1 MKPFLKLA
9 TALTVVGASV
19 ILPVAMQRAEALTE
33 AQALQRLNGVPV
45 FTITDDAGTPLLGSI
60 PKNASNNQDPSKQFL
75 LFFLNPND
83 AQAMLGQVKKSNP
96 EIGNKAKIAVR
107 SMNDAYEVIKKNE
120 NNKEIAFQIIPSKTS
135 IDSARNI
142 LSSQGKPTDKLPNVP
157 VFFATGGKA
166 SQEGLLTLEQDGKQ
180 MVPFFFDQT
189 DLQSLLD
196 RARKQQ
202 PDVASNT
209 KIQVTSLF
217 QVLDSMITDANN
229 KPNPEAERFTFV
241 PSRTAFEYVLKNQ
254 PQGQGQVKPQAP
266 PQGQVKPQAKPQA
279 KPK

>member
-9 TALTVVGASV
+9 TALTVVGAIIVS
-19 ILPVAMQRAEALTE
+19 PVAMQRAEALTE

-60 PKNASNNQDPSKQFL
+60 PKTASNSQDSSKQFL

-96 EIGNKAKIAVR
+96 AIGNKAKIAVR

-120 NNKEIAFQIIPSKTS
+120 SNKEIAFQIIPSKTS

-157 VFFATGGKA
+157 VFFATGGKE

-254 PQGQGQVKPQAP
+254 PQGQGQVRPQSS
-266 PQGQVKPQAKPQA
+266 PQGQVKPPAKPPA